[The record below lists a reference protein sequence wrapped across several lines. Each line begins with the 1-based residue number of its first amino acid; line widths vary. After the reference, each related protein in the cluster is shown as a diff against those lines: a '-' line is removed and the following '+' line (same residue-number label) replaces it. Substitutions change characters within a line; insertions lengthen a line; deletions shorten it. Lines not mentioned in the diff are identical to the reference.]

1 MKIEVLEMLS
11 EPKVIYYMRSMAH
24 FDGNVSAIL
33 AISCSLSCQ
42 TIASPA
48 GEDDAT
54 WNGAELTGNMNC
66 RGNIFYK

>member
-11 EPKVIYYMRSMAH
+11 EPKVIYYIRSMAH

-42 TIASPA
+42 TIVSPA

-54 WNGAELTGNMNC
+54 WNGAELTGYMNC
-66 RGNIFYK
+66 RGNICYK